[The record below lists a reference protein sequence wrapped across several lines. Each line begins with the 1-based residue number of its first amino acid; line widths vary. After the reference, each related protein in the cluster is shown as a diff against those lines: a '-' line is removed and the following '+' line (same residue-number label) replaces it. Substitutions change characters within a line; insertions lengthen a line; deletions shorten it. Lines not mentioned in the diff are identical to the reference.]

1 MPKAFH
7 RTLYHLSGRAIADFG
22 LIEEGDVILIGA
34 SGGKDSMVMAALLAE
49 LRKRAPV
56 RLALHA
62 TTIDNGGE
70 SGLDDGESKALGSFF
85 ARLEIPHSIV
95 RTDIAK
101 IVKRHP
107 TTDTACSLCANLRRG
122 ALHKT
127 AQEVGANKVALGHHL
142 DDAIETLFLNMF
154 YQGSLRCFEPR
165 TYLSRRQLTV
175 IRPLAYVPEEEIVKA
190 RDRLDIPV
198 MKTRC
203 PYSGHTHRH
212 AMKDRVSSLA
222 RDIPGFRNQMRGAL
236 GDLWSP
242 QQKV

>member
-7 RTLYHLSGRAIADFG
+7 RNLYHLSGRAISDFL

-34 SGGKDSMVMAALLAE
+34 SGGKDSMVMAHLLADF
-49 LRKRAPV
+49 RKRAPV
-56 RLALHA
+56 GFTLLAA
-62 TTIDNGGE
+62 TIDNGGE
-70 SGLDDGESKALGSFF
+70 LDDDESKALGSFF
-85 ARLEIPHSIV
+85 ANLEIPHTIV
-95 RTDIAK
+95 GTEIAK
-101 IVKRHP
+101 IIQRHP

-127 AQEVGANKVALGHHL
+127 AQEVGANKVALGYHL

-165 TYLSRRQLTV
+165 TYLTRRRLTV
-175 IRPLAYVPEEEIVKA
+175 IRPLIYIPEEEIEKA
-190 RDRLDIPV
+190 RNRLDIPV
-198 MKTRC
+198 LKTRC
-203 PYSGHTHRH
+203 PFSGKTHRQ
-212 AMKDRVSSLA
+212 AMKDQVSCLA

-236 GDLWSP
+236 RDLWSS